1 MIVLRYVLP
10 LAIVGAGL
18 VAVVLG
24 GFSVVSLEGAA
35 HLIGAGLSILLMNVL
50 IRIGMSG
57 DAEREAEDAARE
69 HFTRHGHWPDEA
81 PGGPRA
87 VA

>member
-1 MIVLRYVLP
+1 VIVLRYVLP

-35 HLIGAGLSILLMNVL
+35 HLVGAGLSILLMNVL
-50 IRIGMSG
+50 IRIGISG
-57 DAEREAEDAARE
+57 DAERDAEDAARE
-69 HFTRHGHWPDEA
+69 YFTRHGHWPDEA
-81 PGGPRA
+81 PGGPRPA
-87 VA
+87 

>member
-35 HLIGAGLSILLMNVL
+35 HLVGAGLSILLMNVL
-50 IRIGMSG
+50 IRIGISG
-57 DAEREAEDAARE
+57 DAERDAEDAARE
-69 HFTRHGHWPDEA
+69 YFTRHGHWPDEA
-81 PGGPRA
+81 PGGPRPA
-87 VA
+87 